1 MYTAE
6 QIQKEMRAAE
16 AEDYETRIRL
26 VEAAERIIFEAIKQA
41 FPGVVMKIESDYLD
55 YRITLVGLFLTP
67 PPGKYYCLL
76 TPEKVRWRFG
86 QYPEG
91 TKVRIFAQDICG
103 HLADGSLEWIIEQ
116 LKTARGSNMKIRE
129 DVVDV
134 LLRCMLKLECGAWE
148 AADAVGHL
156 FDSPP
161 TEDECGEAS
170 LRFPHVRLEG
180 ESIIYSRE

>member
-1 MYTAE
+1 
-6 QIQKEMRAAE
+6 MRAAE
-16 AEDYETRIRL
+16 AEDYEARIRL
-26 VEAAERIIFEAIKQA
+26 VEAAERIVFEAFKQA
-41 FPGVVMKIESDYLD
+41 FPEVGMKIKSDYFW
-55 YRITLVGLFLTP
+55 YRVTLVGLFLTP
-67 PPGKYYCLL
+67 PPRKYYCLL

-103 HLADGSLEWIIEQ
+103 HLADGSLKWIIEQ
-116 LKTARGSNMKIRE
+116 LKAARGDNVEIRE
-129 DVVDV
+129 DVVDA

-156 FDSPP
+156 FDLPP

-180 ESIIYSRE
+180 ERILYSGE

>member
-6 QIQKEMRAAE
+6 QIQEGMRAAE
-16 AEDYETRIRL
+16 AEDFETRMNL
-26 VEAAERIIFEAIKQA
+26 VEAAERIVFEAFKQA
-41 FPGVVMKIESDYLD
+41 FPEVEMKIKSDYFW

-76 TPEKVRWRFG
+76 TSKKVRWRFA

-116 LKTARGSNMKIRE
+116 LEAGRGGNTEIRE
-129 DVVDV
+129 DVVDT
-134 LLRCMLKLECGAWE
+134 LLRCMLKLEHGAWE
-148 AADAVGHL
+148 VADAVGHL
-156 FDSPP
+156 FDPPP
-161 TEDECGEAS
+161 TKDECGEAS

-180 ESIIYSRE
+180 ERILYSGE